1 MRYAVE
7 SPGVSFPGI
16 FQIFVLLHIAPF
28 PGLQPRPVRNE
39 DIGVEVGGEEEP
51 AEVRDEEP
59 CGSGAYVCTADEIED
74 HQDIEHHDFSQARSA
89 SLSAATSSG
98 VRCFIPY

>member
-74 HQDIEHHDFSQARSA
+74 HQDVEHYDVRHAQQR
-89 SLSAATSSG
+89 AAADEEEYAPQE
-98 VRCFIPY
+98 IAP